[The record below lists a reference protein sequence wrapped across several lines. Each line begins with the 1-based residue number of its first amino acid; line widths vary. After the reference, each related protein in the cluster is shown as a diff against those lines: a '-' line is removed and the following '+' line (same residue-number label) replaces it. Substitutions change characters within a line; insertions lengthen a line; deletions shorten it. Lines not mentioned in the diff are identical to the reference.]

1 MSDPAIWSATL
12 NKLILAITLLCLCAT
27 AIAQPDFEETKTLA
41 EQGLATAQY
50 NLGVMYYFGL
60 GVPQNDTEAARK
72 VSAEVFA
79 NAVAIFG
86 YEGVADITG
95 LVGYYSFI
103 AITLKAFDVQRT
115 VGSELLLPVLNN

>member
-1 MSDPAIWSATL
+1 MKVIEHIDNAKDPLFSFEIIPPIRGKSAQEIIDIVRYRKDL
-12 NKLILAITLLCLCAT
+12 NDLGTI
-27 AIAQPDFEETKTLA
+27 DGFGET
-41 EQGLATAQY
+41 EQTIVRFTREL
-50 NLGVMYYFGL
+50 VS
-60 GVPQNDTEAARK
+60 EAK

>member
-1 MSDPAIWSATL
+1 MKVIEHIDNAKDPLFSFEIIPPIRGKSAQEIIDIVRYRKDL
-12 NKLILAITLLCLCAT
+12 NDLGTI
-27 AIAQPDFEETKTLA
+27 DGFGET
-41 EQGLATAQY
+41 EQTIVRFTREL
-50 NLGVMYYFGL
+50 VS
-60 GVPQNDTEAARK
+60 EAK

-86 YEGVADITG
+86 YEGVSDITG